1 MMDLEQART
10 LTAEVTSASI
20 CDAMAT
26 RHTHRCHAIGL
37 VPARSGTVTA
47 GFAATIR
54 FGPRRD
60 DMPDHD
66 LAAAAE
72 RALAD
77 IPDGAVVV
85 IAGPDATDEAV
96 AGGKKLAALEEM
108 GAVGVIAW
116 ASIRDRDEAAG
127 YEMGVWSLH
136 ETPRAS
142 GDRLQI
148 IEVGGVVAFGGVT
161 IAPGDWV
168 HVDTAGL
175 VVVPAADRDDV
186 LGAAL
191 GIEEADAA
199 TVAEIRR
206 RGRQSRA

>member
-1 MMDLEQART
+1 MNLEQARA

-20 CDAMAT
+20 CDAMAR
-26 RHTHRCHAIGL
+26 RHTHRCHATGL
-37 VPARSGTVTA
+37 VPARPGSITS

-96 AGGKKLAALEEM
+96 AGGKKLAALEEL
-108 GAVGVIAW
+108 GAAGVIAW
-116 ASIRDRDEAAG
+116 GAIRDRDEAAG

-142 GDRLQI
+142 GDRLQV
-148 IEVGGVVAFGGVT
+148 IEVGGLVAFGGVT
-161 IAPGDWV
+161 ITPGDWV
-168 HVDTAGL
+168 HVDTAGM
-175 VVVPAADRDDV
+175 VVVPAVDRDEV
-186 LGAAL
+186 LEAAAA
-191 GIEEADAA
+191 IEEADAA

-206 RGRQSRA
+206 RGRQSRT

>member
-1 MMDLEQART
+1 MDLEAARA
-10 LTAEVTSASI
+10 LTAEVTSASL
-20 CDAMAT
+20 CDAMA
-26 RHTHRCHAIGL
+26 RLHAHRCHAIGL
-37 VPARSGTVTA
+37 VPARAGTVTA

-60 DMPDHD
+60 DLPDHD

-72 RALAD
+72 RAISD
-77 IPDGAVVV
+77 IPAGALVV
-85 IAGPDATDEAV
+85 IAGPDAPDEAV

-116 ASIRDRDEAAG
+116 AAIRDRDEAAG

-142 GDRLQI
+142 GDRLQV
-148 IEVGGVVAFGGVT
+148 IEVGGLMTFGGITV
-161 IAPGDWV
+161 APGDWV
-168 HVDTAGL
+168 HIDGAGM
-175 VVVPAADRDDV
+175 VVVPAADRDEV
-186 LGAAL
+186 LEAAVQ
-191 GIEEADAA
+191 IEEADAA